1 MENKGT
7 TFFELSVAF
16 LLGAIVGAGLAL
28 LFAPA
33 PGVETRRR
41 LAQYGEKIT
50 EQIQETAEKVKA
62 QATEQ
67 LSKIKK
73 KEKPEKA

>member
-16 LLGAIVGAGLAL
+16 LLGAVVGAGLAL

-41 LAQYGEKIT
+41 LAEYGEKLK
-50 EQIQETAEKVKA
+50 EEFQEGAEKVK
-62 QATEQ
+62 
-67 LSKIKK
+67 SKVSEITAKK
-73 KEKPEKA
+73 KEKTSKA